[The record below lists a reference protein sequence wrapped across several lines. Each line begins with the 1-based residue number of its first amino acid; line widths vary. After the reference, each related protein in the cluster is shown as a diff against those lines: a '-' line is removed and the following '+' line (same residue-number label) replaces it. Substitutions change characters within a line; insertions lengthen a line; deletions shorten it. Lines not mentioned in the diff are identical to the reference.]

1 MGDTKPGQ
9 GNPNPKD
16 SNKFREDMKAAEIA
30 ARDLAKDMGYV
41 LENLRESTNQLNR
54 QVGITDQLKKGTK
67 ALNSLAQNNANIAK
81 DLAAM
86 YDSEVQASNNLL
98 LKRNMISTGL
108 KGDYAQ
114 MLTTYMLENNITD
127 LTGKRAQLLISEL
140 QRRQQ
145 INDQSAKETELLEA
159 KAAWLEEMHE
169 ELEGYS
175 MGWEKLKSK
184 IKAVATDPKVAKA
197 FFAAEGLKA
206 AKEGLEGMEKRFDA
220 LKQSGLSAGQ
230 AAEGMVKSISAASI
244 VGLSD
249 TEGVMQGMVEQ
260 YGNVN
265 ALSGDMVNDL
275 GKMAV
280 HMGITGQEALKL
292 NAALSQMPGET
303 AETAKNAMEHV
314 GHMAEMEGIAP
325 GKIMKDMAANTGEM
339 ARAGSKGAEAFG
351 KSVINLHKMGVEVAT
366 ASKMADSL
374 LDFESSINAQM
385 EASVL
390 LGRDI
395 NLDKARELALN
406 NDIEGATAEVLKNVG
421 GAAEFNKLN
430 RIQQDALAKS
440 LGMSVEEMAKYIDA
454 QEEQEKYHGKA
465 AGFWKNVLGYGM
477 EYGSKIGGF
486 LKEHGLLLISALN
499 LMSTTNILT
508 KAGNVL
514 LVIKNGLLAT
524 MRGIAFAVS
533 LIYNTERQA
542 EVVHWVKQKGQW
554 ALEKAHMLWKKAQA
568 AFGFGGKGGAVD
580 AAKGAIGDYSQL
592 GKDKIKDKLKDK
604 AGDKAGDLAGKAQEK
619 SGELGKAKG
628 GGFKEGMENMAA
640 GFKAMGQAGV
650 GKGVLNTA
658 LAGPALVLAVGA
670 IPFILFMGKVSLKE
684 LGDNFMNLAIGL
696 EFMGSGKVAAGAG
709 VLAIAGPALLVANL
723 AIPFLLLMGRV
734 PLKQLGE
741 NFTNLA
747 IGLEAM
753 GTGKVAFGSLNL
765 VLMTVG
771 AVVGVAA
778 IPFLALIAVAGTFI
792 GVGLQGLA
800 SGLSAMANPAVA
812 IGVGIL
818 SILVLSVGA
827 GMLMLGAGI
836 GLAAAGMSLL
846 VASLKDVPFENLMAL
861 PIAFSGLA
869 AGLSMV
875 AIAGAM
881 AMPVLAELILLAAV
895 APALVA
901 LGGALGSMFGG
912 GEGEGKEEDKMQIL
926 IDEIRGLRSEM
937 SKGGVV
943 NMDGKKVGE
952 TLRLAMNTSGIR

>member
-1 MGDTKPGQ
+1 MEGTKPGQ

-16 SNKFREDMKAAEIA
+16 SNKFRQDMVAAEIA
-30 ARDLAKDMGYV
+30 ARDLAKDMKYV
-41 LENLRESTNQLNR
+41 LDNLKESGAAINKAAKTFGDMAGASKKLN
-54 QVGITDQLKKGTK
+54 
-67 ALNSLAQNNANIAK
+67 ALAKDNVQIAK
-81 DLAAM
+81 DLGAL
-86 YDSEVQASNNLL
+86 YDEELQNRQNLL
-98 LKRNMISTGL
+98 LKQNMIGTGL
-108 KGDYAQ
+108 KGQYAQ
-114 MLTTYMLENNITD
+114 TLTTYMLENNIKD
-127 LTGKRAQLLISEL
+127 LNDKKLDALKKEL
-140 QRRQQ
+140 QGRQH
-145 INDQSAKETELLEA
+145 INEKIVKQTELEEA
-159 KAAWLEEMHE
+159 KALWMEEMHE
-169 ELEGYS
+169 ELEGYT

-230 AAEGMVKSISAASI
+230 AAQGMVKSTSAMSI
-244 VGLSD
+244 LGLSD
-249 TEGVMQGMVEQ
+249 TQGVMQGMVEQ

-265 ALSGDMVNDL
+265 ALSGDMVDDL
-275 GKMAV
+275 GQMAV
-280 HMGITGQEALKL
+280 HMGITGQEAMKL
-292 NAALSQMPGET
+292 NASLSQMPGET
-303 AETAKNAMEHV
+303 AESAKNAMEHV

-325 GKIMKDMAANTGEM
+325 GKIMKDMASNTAEM

-351 KSVINLHKMGVEVAT
+351 KSVINLHKMGVEMGT

-374 LDFESSINAQM
+374 LDFESSINNQM

-395 NLDKARELALN
+395 NLDKARELALS
-406 NDIEGATAEVLKNVG
+406 NDLEGATAEVLKNVG
-421 GAAEFNKLN
+421 GSAEFNKLN

-440 LGMSVEEMAKYIDA
+440 LGLSVEEMGKYIDA

-465 AGFWKNVLGYGM
+465 SGFWMNTLGYAT
-477 EYGSKIGGF
+477 EYGSKVGGF

-499 LMSTTNILT
+499 LMQTTNIVT

-514 LVIKNGLLAT
+514 LIIKNGILAT

-533 LIYNTERQA
+533 LIWKSERAA
-542 EVVHWVKQKGQW
+542 EVTHWVKQKGHW
-554 ALEKAHMLWKKAQA
+554 ALEKAHWLWKKAQA
-568 AFGFGGKGGAVD
+568 ALGFGGKAVD
-580 AAKGAIGDYSQL
+580 AAKGAVGDYSQL
-592 GKDKIKDKLKDK
+592 GKDKIQDKLTDK
-604 AGDKAGDLAGKAQEK
+604 AGDKAGDLADKAMDK
-619 SGELGKAKG
+619 SEELEKAKG

-650 GKGVLNTA
+650 GKGVFNTA

-709 VLAIAGPALLVANL
+709 VLAIAGPALLVANF
-723 AIPFLLLMGRV
+723 AIPFLLFMGMV

-741 NFTNLA
+741 NFMNLA

-765 VLMTVG
+765 ILMAAG
-771 AVVGVAA
+771 AVAGVVG
-778 IPFLALIAVAGTFI
+778 IPFLALIAAVGKFI
-792 GVGLQGLA
+792 GIGLQGLA
-800 SGLSAMANPAVA
+800 SGLSSMANPAVA

-818 SILVLSVGA
+818 SVLVLSVGA
-827 GMLMLGAGI
+827 GMLMLGTGI
-836 GLAAAGMSLL
+836 GIAAAGMSLL

-861 PIAFSGLA
+861 PIAFTGLA

-926 IDEIRGLRSEM
+926 IDEIRGLRTEM